1 MRLFYGKQFIKLYEK
16 AKNNKDNISH
26 IINSMTF
33 NKIKNFN
40 VSFQYDDS
48 KDSIEN
54 IHKYLENLFG
64 INNNLTL
71 DDIYSQNKI
80 LSDLTLDPGLYRIIT
95 TEEDF
100 ELNINI
106 SYYF

>member
-1 MRLFYGKQFIKLYEK
+1 MMIV
-16 AKNNKDNISH
+16 
-26 IINSMTF
+26 
-33 NKIKNFN
+33 KI
-40 VSFQYDDS
+40 
-48 KDSIEN
+48 
-54 IHKYLENLFG
+54 
-64 INNNLTL
+64 

-106 SYYF
+106 SYVYINLTGNLPIINTLLICNDETNIEIINSFLYRAIFCEAPILFLITNIE